1 MLQPSRLIKHM
12 IVVSTWFSLPSYVFF
27 LGYNRG
33 NLQYGSPSF
42 YLSKEISLQT
52 HVLPVMAIF
61 GWAARSWVAAVRP
74 PGNRKSSATQHIS
87 RPKRHAKSMLF
98 EKLRE
103 MGHLQSPGGIIFAV
117 KDILSKY
124 ELNEGQNN

>member
-27 LGYNRG
+27 LDTIEETYNMDPP
-33 NLQYGSPSF
+33 LSIYPKKSPF
-42 YLSKEISLQT
+42 RPMCCLLWRF
-52 HVLPVMAIF
+52 LAGPL
-61 GWAARSWVAAVRP
+61 GSWVATVRP
-74 PGNRKSSATQHIS
+74 PGNRKISATQHIS

-124 ELNEGQNN
+124 E